1 MKKLISIFVALLII
15 SCSKVEKPIDYVVLT
30 GKISNVNGN
39 IFSVRNS
46 VKIIKDIAVLNDG
59 TFVDTIQNVIPGYY
73 IFRYNNETSGFYLEP
88 GYNLSISLDTKE
100 FDETIEYAGV
110 GSIETNYLAQKYLN
124 DEALGKYG
132 SYGYTGMLDE
142 ESYVHLADSINTLE
156 IAFFENQNELSDD
169 FSTLEKES
177 IKYSAIKRL
186 DNYELYRR
194 HVTKEVDFVVSPAY
208 PDYMKDIDLNNDD
221 LIKVNSYISLIK
233 GYYSKM
239 AVDLAEQD
247 SIAVDVA
254 YLKTVSNEVKSSK
267 IKERLLYGAARS
279 GITYT
284 ESVKDY
290 YAVFMANS
298 IDKDHKEEISA
309 KYNNIIRLS
318 KGQPSPKFVNYENH
332 KGGTT
337 SLDDL
342 KGKYVYVDVWA
353 TWCGPCIRQIPF
365 LKEIENKYHDK
376 NIVFV
381 SMSVDAEND
390 HDKWKQM
397 VEEKELGGIQL
408 FADNSSKSQ
417 FYTEYGIVG
426 IPRFILID
434 PEGNIVD
441 SGAPPPSSSNLVKLF
456 DELEI

>member
-1 MKKLISIFVALLII
+1 
-15 SCSKVEKPIDYVVLT
+15 
-30 GKISNVNGN
+30 
-39 IFSVRNS
+39 
-46 VKIIKDIAVLNDG
+46 
-59 TFVDTIQNVIPGYY
+59 
-73 IFRYNNETSGFYLEP
+73 
-88 GYNLSISLDTKE
+88 
-100 FDETIEYAGV
+100 
-110 GSIETNYLAQKYLN
+110 
-124 DEALGKYG
+124 
-132 SYGYTGMLDE
+132 
-142 ESYVHLADSINTLE
+142 
-156 IAFFENQNELSDD
+156 
-169 FSTLEKES
+169 
-177 IKYSAIKRL
+177 
-186 DNYELYRR
+186 
-194 HVTKEVDFVVSPAY
+194 
-208 PDYMKDIDLNNDD
+208 
-221 LIKVNSYISLIK
+221 
-233 GYYSKM
+233 M
-239 AVDLAEQD
+239 AVELAERD
-247 SIAVDVA
+247 NIAVDVA
-254 YLKTVSNEVKSSK
+254 YLKTLSNEIESTK
-267 IKERLLYGAARS
+267 IKEKLLYGAART

-284 ESVKDY
+284 KSLQDY
-290 YAVFMANS
+290 YDMFMAGS
-298 IDKDHKEEISA
+298 TDDDHKDEITE
-309 KYNNIIRLS
+309 KYSGLIKLT

-390 HDKWKQM
+390 HEKWKQM

-408 FADNSSKSQ
+408 FADNSNKSQ
-417 FYTEYGIVG
+417 FYTDYGIVG